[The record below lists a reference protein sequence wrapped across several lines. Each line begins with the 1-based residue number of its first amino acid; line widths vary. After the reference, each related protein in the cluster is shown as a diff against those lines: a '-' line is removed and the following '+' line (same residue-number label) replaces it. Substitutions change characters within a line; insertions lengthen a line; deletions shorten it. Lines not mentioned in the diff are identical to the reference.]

1 MKTRRKV
8 AVVSDHISGSK
19 SASAVNVREMAKG
32 FASLE
37 DIDVNIVLKSNR
49 TFLYTDLGV
58 MEPENF
64 GEVPL
69 LSQHVA
75 GGAGRLNL
83 ARLVKILAKTRPNF
97 VYARSQNG
105 ALAAIRASIPFV
117 LETHKPPGQI
127 TRYDSA
133 FFRLIGN
140 SPLFRGLVTISPILR
155 EAYVLN
161 GVPADKVFIIADP
174 VDTELFKFNRD
185 LDETVTIPQRVFY
198 AGHLMS
204 YKGIETLLRA
214 AKTLPSVEF
223 RLAGGLRSDIARTRK
238 LSGELGLSNVNLMG
252 WLDRETIAREM
263 RKSQLLCL
271 PNEAW
276 HQSANW
282 TSPMKL
288 GEYLATGNPMVV
300 SDIPAHRYWLTNVD
314 VNFFEA
320 GNHLSLSQNI
330 SQALSAQHK
339 KIQATSRRS
348 RGEDFSLT
356 SRIQKVLS
364 LM

>member
-1 MKTRRKV
+1 
-8 AVVSDHISGSK
+8 
-19 SASAVNVREMAKG
+19 
-32 FASLE
+32 
-37 DIDVNIVLKSNR
+37 
-49 TFLYTDLGV
+49 
-58 MEPENF
+58 
-64 GEVPL
+64 
-69 LSQHVA
+69 
-75 GGAGRLNL
+75 
-83 ARLVKILAKTRPNF
+83 
-97 VYARSQNG
+97 
-105 ALAAIRASIPFV
+105 
-117 LETHKPPGQI
+117 
-127 TRYDSA
+127 
-133 FFRLIGN
+133 
-140 SPLFRGLVTISPILR
+140 
-155 EAYVLN
+155 
-161 GVPADKVFIIADP
+161 
-174 VDTELFKFNRD
+174 
-185 LDETVTIPQRVFY
+185 
-198 AGHLMS
+198 MS